1 MGHITLVYGGTRS
14 GKSSH
19 AMALAG
25 SLSRTVYYIATAQ
38 PLDGEMAA
46 RIERHRQ
53 TRPARFVTL
62 EEPLDLLLALR
73 KIPDSAD
80 AMLVDCLTLF
90 LSNHLL
96 REVGDAGGAADLRM
110 DIPPGLE
117 ERILGELAAFLAAV
131 KGRRNPCVLV
141 SNEVG
146 QSLVAPSS
154 LGRLFG
160 DLQGLANQQVSRAA
174 QKVIKM
180 EAGIPVVLKSWRPP
194 FRLGTTSYVYPAD
207 ILENVRRLLGQAE
220 DIELVLF
227 ETDQGQNLSEREV
240 EKLAL
245 LRYGRD
251 LSFTAHFPL
260 GLMLGGEKE
269 ERAAGVRVIRR
280 LIEQLRPLSPLG
292 FVLHLPVV
300 RSKENTDFIE
310 LAGADLARWQEGCR
324 RSLEEILASGIDPQ
338 TLCLENLGY
347 PFAYVAD
354 FLEEYG
360 LSVCLDVGHLA
371 LYGLPLSE
379 FVDRYLPRTRI
390 VHLHGCDGN
399 RDHLALASPLSV
411 DQVVLLDRLCQQE
424 FSGILTLEVFS
435 EKDLQQSQGLIQEY
449 LGSCRFGC
457 SSTGKPGRA
466 G

>member
-25 SLSRTVYYIATAQ
+25 SLSPTVYYIATAQ

-53 TRPARFVTL
+53 SRPARFVTI
-62 EEPLDLLLALR
+62 EEPLDLRRALR
-73 KIPDSAD
+73 KIRSSTD
-80 AMLVDCLTLF
+80 AILVDCLTLF
-90 LSNHLL
+90 LSNLLL
-96 REVGDAGGAADLRM
+96 REVGDAGGGADARSACS
-110 DIPPGLE
+110 PGVE
-117 ERILGELAAFLAAV
+117 DRILGELGAFLAAV

-146 QSLVAPSS
+146 QSLVAPSP

-160 DLQGLANQQVSRAA
+160 DLQGLANQQVSQAA

-194 FRLGTTSYVYPAD
+194 FRLGATSYIYPAD
-207 ILENVRRLLGQAE
+207 ILENVKRLLGRVE

-227 ETDQGQNLSEREV
+227 ETDQGRNLSEREI

-251 LSFTAHFPL
+251 LSFTAHLPL
-260 GLMLGGEKE
+260 GLMLGGDKE
-269 ERAAGVRVIRR
+269 ERATGVEVIRR

-292 FVLHLPVV
+292 FILHLPVV
-300 RSKENTDFIE
+300 RSKANTDFIE
-310 LAGADLARWQEGCR
+310 LEGTDLTRWQEGCR
-324 RSLEEILASGIDPQ
+324 RSLEEILAIGIDPPL
-338 TLCLENLGY
+338 LCLENLGY
-347 PFAYVAD
+347 PFAYVEE
-354 FLEEYG
+354 FLEGYG

-371 LYGLPLSE
+371 LYGLSIPE
-379 FVDRYLPRTRI
+379 FVDHYLPRTRI
-390 VHLHGCDGN
+390 VHLHGCDGK
-399 RDHLALASPLSV
+399 RDHLALANPLPM
-411 DQVVLLDRLCQQE
+411 DQASLLERLCQRE
-424 FSGILTLEVFS
+424 FSGVLTLEVFS
-435 EKDLQQSQGLIQEY
+435 EKDLHQSQGLIQDY
-449 LGSCRFGC
+449 LGSILPRK
-457 SSTGKPGRA
+457 S
-466 G
+466 